1 MVKVRCIIIKDF
13 YVTEVKF
20 NSKLY
25 PKSLQNIPNP
35 PKKLYI
41 QGNLELLNYPVISIV
56 GSRSCSENGKNLTR
70 KFAYELS
77 QCGITIASGL
87 AKGIDT
93 VAHLYSYKEK
103 GKTIAV
109 LPSGFNH
116 IFPKENVGLYEKIL
130 DNGGLVI
137 SEYSPHIEAK
147 SQYFLERNR
156 IVSGLSLGVLVVEAA
171 HRSGTSVTAKLA
183 KSQGRKVF
191 ALPHE
196 IWDSHGVGTNRLIKT
211 GATLVTCVE
220 DILDELYSSENLN
233 SSNLNFS
240 FSNSSIVDSSID
252 FEYNDLYSMLPT
264 IDRYNINAYIE
275 TLQDDKSFNNHMNAS
290 NSLKPL
296 KSSSLLNKKTLK
308 NTKHQFIY
316 DLISDTP
323 ISINEICKKTN
334 ESISVV
340 SNSLFLL
347 ELEGYIK
354 KVAGGYVCILDK

>member
-25 PKSLQNIPNP
+25 PKSLPNIPNP
-35 PKKLYI
+35 PKKLYM
-41 QGNLELLNYPVISIV
+41 QGNLGLLNNPIISIV
-56 GSRSCSENGKNLTR
+56 GSRSCSKNGKNLTR

-137 SEYSPHIEAK
+137 SEYSPDIKTK

-183 KSQGRKVF
+183 KNQGRKVF

-196 IWDSHGVGTNRLIKT
+196 IWDSHGVGTNRLIKA

-220 DILDELYSSENLN
+220 DILAELYGSKNLN
-233 SSNLNFS
+233 SSTF
-240 FSNSSIVDSSID
+240 DSSIN
-252 FEYNDLYSMLPT
+252 FKYNDLYSSLPT
-264 IDRYNINAYIE
+264 IKRYNINSHIVTSPA
-275 TLQDDKSFNNHMNAS
+275 DKSPDNSVKAFNS
-290 NSLKPL
+290 SEPL
-296 KSSSLLNKKTLK
+296 KSYSLLNKKILK
-308 NTKHQFIY
+308 NKKYQFVY
-316 DLISDTP
+316 NLVSDSP
-323 ISINEICKKTN
+323 ISINEICKKTD
-334 ESISVV
+334 ESISVI
-340 SNSLFLL
+340 SNALFIL

-354 KVAGGYVCILDK
+354 KVAGGYICILDK

>member
-1 MVKVRCIIIKDF
+1 M
-13 YVTEVKF
+13 
-20 NSKLY
+20 
-25 PKSLQNIPNP
+25 
-35 PKKLYI
+35 
-41 QGNLELLNYPVISIV
+41 QGNLELLNNPIISIV
-56 GSRSCSENGKNLTR
+56 GSRSCSENGKSLTR

-109 LPSGFNH
+109 LPNGFNH
-116 IFPKENVGLYEKIL
+116 IFPKENIGLYEKIL
-130 DNGGLVI
+130 DNGGLVM
-137 SEYSPHIEAK
+137 SEYPPDIKAK
-147 SQYFLERNR
+147 SKYFLERNR

-171 HRSGTSVTAKLA
+171 YRSGTSVTAKLA
-183 KSQGRKVF
+183 KTQGRKVF

-211 GATLVTCVE
+211 GTTLVTCVE
-220 DILDELYSSENLN
+220 DILDELYNSFYSSKNLN

-240 FSNSSIVDSSID
+240 FSNSSIVDSSIID
-252 FEYNDLYSMLPT
+252 SEYNDLYSMLPT

-296 KSSSLLNKKTLK
+296 KSCSLLNKKMLK
-308 NTKHQFIY
+308 NKKHQFVY
-316 DLISDTP
+316 DLISNSP

-334 ESISVV
+334 ESISVI
-340 SNSLFLL
+340 SNVLFIL